1 MSKKK
6 SFSKIKILGIE
17 TSCDETG
24 IAILEIEKGKFKIK
38 KNLVASQAK
47 LHAKYGG
54 VFPNLAK
61 REHQKNLP
69 KLFSLLEK
77 SLLKSSPD
85 LIGVT
90 VGPGLD
96 PCLWQGIEF
105 AKKIAKDFNLPLVCT
120 NHLIGHLLVNFLDF
134 PVGKAKKFYPALGLL
149 VSGGHTQLV
158 LMEKFLKFK
167 VLGETRDDAA
177 GECFDKCAR
186 ILGLPYPGGP
196 EIEKLA
202 NLYKLLFAKVRTK
215 KFMKIREIKL
225 PRPMIYQKNYDFSF
239 AGLKT
244 AVLYDFM
251 KRSKKERESK
261 IYKILIAKEIQ
272 DAVFDVL
279 IEKTKSAQ
287 KEFKIKKLFF
297 GGGVISNET
306 LRERIKKEFKGC
318 QILIPK
324 KEFCLDNG
332 VLPAIF
338 AFFYSHTKTTDFEK
352 IKSLPSIGFE
362 TNFKHEIKI

>member
-1 MSKKK
+1 MR
-6 SFSKIKILGIE
+6 ILGVE

-24 IAILEIEKGKFKIK
+24 IAILEIKKRRFKIK
-38 KNLVASQAK
+38 ANLIASQAK

-54 VFPNLAK
+54 VFPDLAK
-61 REHQKNLP
+61 REHKKNLP
-69 KLFSLLEK
+69 KLFSLIGK
-77 SLLKSSPD
+77 NILKFPPD

-105 AKKIAKDFNLPLVCT
+105 AKKIAKNLKIPAVPA
-120 NHLIGHLLVNFLDF
+120 NHLISHLLSNFLDF
-134 PVGKAKKFYPALGLL
+134 PIEKAKNFYPALGLL

-158 LMEKFLKFK
+158 FMEKFLKFK
-167 VLGETRDDAA
+167 ILGETRDDAA

-202 NLYKLLFAKVRTK
+202 K
-215 KFMKIREIKL
+215 KFPEISSKIPENLKNLTL
-225 PRPMIYQKNYDFSF
+225 PRPMIHQKNYDFSF

-251 KRSKKERESK
+251 KRTKKEREGK
-261 IYKILIAKEIQ
+261 IYKILMAKEVQ

-279 IEKTKSAQ
+279 VAKTKRAQ

-297 GGGVISNET
+297 GGGVMANET
-306 LRERIKKEFKGC
+306 LRKRIKKEFKVC
-318 QILIPK
+318 QVLIPK

-332 VLPAIF
+332 LLPAIF
-338 AFFYSHTKTTDFEK
+338 AFFFSDTKTTDFEK
-352 IKSLPSIGFE
+352 IKSLPNLSF
-362 TNFKHEIKI
+362 

>member
-1 MSKKK
+1 MR
-6 SFSKIKILGIE
+6 ILGIE

-24 IAILEIEKGKFKIK
+24 IAILEEKKGKFKIK

-47 LHAKYGG
+47 IHAKYGG

-69 KLFSLLEK
+69 KLFSLIEK
-77 SLLKSSPD
+77 SLFKNPPN

-105 AKKIAKDFNLPLVCT
+105 AKNIAKKLKVPIVPA
-120 NHLIGHLLVNFLDF
+120 NHLISHLLVNFLNF
-134 PVGKAKKFYPALGLL
+134 SVKKAKKFFPALGLL
-149 VSGGHTQLV
+149 VSGGHTQLI

-167 VLGETRDDAA
+167 ILGQTRDDAA
-177 GECFDKCAR
+177 GECLDKCAR
-186 ILGLPYPGGP
+186 ILGLSYPGGP
-196 EIEKLA
+196 ELERLAKKFQKILPEIPEKLK
-202 NLYKLLFAKVRTK
+202 KL
-215 KFMKIREIKL
+215 KL
-225 PRPMIYQKNYDFSF
+225 PRPMIHQKNYDFSF

-251 KRSKKERESK
+251 KRTKKERESK
-261 IYKILIAKEIQ
+261 IYKILMAKEIQ
-272 DAVFDVL
+272 EAVFEVL
-279 IEKTKSAQ
+279 IEKTKRAQ

-297 GGGVISNET
+297 GGGVLANKT
-306 LRERIKKEFKGC
+306 LRKKIKKEFKEC

-332 VLPAIF
+332 LLPATF
-338 AFFYSHTKTTDFEK
+338 AFFYSHKKTFNFEK
-352 IKSLPSIGFE
+352 IKSLP
-362 TNFKHEIKI
+362 TL

>member
-6 SFSKIKILGIE
+6 PSSKIRILGIE

-24 IAILEIEKGKFKIK
+24 IAILEVEKGKFKIK
-38 KNLVASQAK
+38 ENLVASQAR

-54 VFPNLAK
+54 VYPNLAK

-69 KLFSLLEK
+69 KLFSLIEK
-77 SLLKSSPD
+77 SLLKSPPD
-85 LIGVT
+85 LIGIT

-105 AKKIAKDFNLPLVCT
+105 AKKIAKEFNSPLVCA
-120 NHLIGHLLVNFLDF
+120 NHLVGHFLVNFLDF
-134 PVGKAKKFYPALGLL
+134 PIEKAKKFYPALGLL

-196 EIEKLA
+196 ELEKLA
-202 NLYKLLFAKVRTK
+202 K
-215 KFMKIREIKL
+215 KFPEISSKIPNNLKNLKL
-225 PRPMIYQKNYDFSF
+225 PRPMINQKNYDFSF

-251 KRSKKERESK
+251 KRPKKVRESK
-261 IYKILIAKEIQ
+261 IYKILMAKEIQ
-272 DAVFDVL
+272 SAVFDVL
-279 IEKTKSAQ
+279 IEKTKRAQ

-297 GGGVISNET
+297 GGGVLANET
-306 LRERIKKEFKGC
+306 LRKRIKKEFKEC

-332 VLPAIF
+332 LLPATF
-338 AFFYSHTKTTDFEK
+338 AFFYSYQKTRDFEK
-352 IKSLPSIGFE
+352 VKSLPNLSF
-362 TNFKHEIKI
+362 